1 MSQATTQR
9 PTKEQ
14 QEMFIEAISDYPQGV
29 PSCAWGW
36 GPMAENIAI
45 TESGASEDEDYELPN
60 SFPDAVQREYG

>member
-1 MSQATTQR
+1 MSRSTTQR

-36 GPMAENIAI
+36 GPMAE
-45 TESGASEDEDYELPN
+45 TESGASENAEYEQPG
-60 SFPDAVQREYG
+60 SFTDAVQREYG